1 MVLHFSTDLQ
11 LAVKHQEM
19 QQYANKVSGEED
31 YNLINIYVTHTGF
44 KKQIYKCF
52 CEEEN
57 AYKKTP
63 HGTVN
68 CLHNNTGQIIMGVV

>member
-19 QQYANKVSGEED
+19 QQYANKVSEEED

-52 CEEEN
+52 CEVEN
-57 AYKKTP
+57 ALYAYKMAP
-63 HGTVN
+63 LTVY
-68 CLHNNTGQIIMGVV
+68 IIIQVRL